1 MCQMVGFATNIHN
14 INTSA
19 NVECR
24 SIFVAGPS
32 QLTKNFARDDAVTE
46 LNMQYQ
52 NVVGIQEDGK
62 IIAAISISLTSTD
75 TGIPP
80 S

>member
-1 MCQMVGFATNIHN
+1 MCQMVGFATNISN

-19 NVECR
+19 NVEQR
-24 SIFVAGPS
+24 YYFVAGSS
-32 QLTKNFARDDAVTE
+32 QLTKNCARGDAVTE